1 MPSGLKN
8 AATFFILSVN
18 FFSSFQVKKVVVSK
32 LAPSNFIFLLSE
44 NLRKG
49 WNKVE
54 KKSVESKNN
63 KEVKSLKEK
72 K

>member
-32 LAPSNFIFLLSE
+32 LTPSNFTFLLSE